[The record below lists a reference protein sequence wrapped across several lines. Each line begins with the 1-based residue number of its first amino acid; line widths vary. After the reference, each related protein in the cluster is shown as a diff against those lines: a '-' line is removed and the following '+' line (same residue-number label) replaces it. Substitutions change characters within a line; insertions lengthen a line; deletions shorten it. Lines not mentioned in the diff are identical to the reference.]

1 MTFRL
6 FTQLLLT
13 ITILGVLI
21 PVTTSAQQ
29 NPQWDDT
36 QNKIWGA
43 EFQEIEIPSSLD
55 DSLQKAYFYK
65 STAISPQPL
74 IVSLHTWSGD
84 YSQQDPLAQQI
95 VEKNW
100 NYIHPDFRGPN
111 DTYQACG
118 SKWVIQDIED
128 AITFAIQ
135 EGNVDTAEI
144 HIIGASGGG
153 YATTLMYMQTQH
165 PVKSFSAW
173 VPITNLVDWYYE
185 SLGRKNKYA
194 DHIWQATQSD
204 SVLNIEE
211 AKSRSSYFMETP
223 VEKRKNSK
231 LTIYA
236 GIHDGYTGSVPI
248 TQSINFYNKL
258 VEDIEPSNA
267 EAIIPTEI
275 SLQLVTKR
283 NNAGKKAKE
292 MLGDRP
298 VIYQKHFRSIHLIL
312 FEGGHEMLADVAL
325 ELL

>member
-13 ITILGVLI
+13 ISILSVLI

-43 EFQEIEIPSSLD
+43 EFQKIEIPSSLD
-55 DSLQKAYFYK
+55 DSLQKAFFYK
-65 STAISPQPL
+65 STATSPQPL

-111 DTYQACG
+111 NTYQACG

-135 EGNVDTAEI
+135 EGNVDTTEI

-204 SVLNIEE
+204 NALNIEE

-283 NNAGKKAKE
+283 NNAGKKTKE
-292 MLGDRP
+292 MLGDRS
-298 VIYQKHFRSIHLIL
+298 VIFQKNFRNVHLVL

-325 ELL
+325 KLL